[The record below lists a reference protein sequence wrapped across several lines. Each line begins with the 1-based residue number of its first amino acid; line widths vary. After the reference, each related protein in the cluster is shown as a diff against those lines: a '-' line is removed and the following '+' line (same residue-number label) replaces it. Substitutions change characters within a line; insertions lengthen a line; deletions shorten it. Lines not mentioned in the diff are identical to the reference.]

1 MLFDPRPKKSRK
13 ELFNRAKELRLL
25 DESAVAGDPLVVV
38 TGIRRIGKT
47 SLLLSFLEKWN
58 GIYVDLR
65 GVAMTRDLYDR
76 ISEGLTSRVQ
86 RLRRLLKNIHGV
98 KVMGIGVEV
107 KWRGRDSVSLIG
119 LLEQIDRTGER
130 FLLVLDEAQATK
142 PPVSAELKRT
152 IAYAYDN
159 LDNITVVIS
168 GSEIGVLHKFIGTDD
183 PESMLYGRYI
193 KEVEVERF
201 TREQSLQFLK
211 AGFSEQGFKPNLDT
225 LREAVSIFD
234 GIVGWLV
241 FFGKSYVEGKR
252 NTRDIVEMAVRTARK
267 ELGRLGKRERLVLK
281 AITRGAK
288 SWGRVKKYMEERE
301 GVTIPKSS
309 LSRTISK
316 LEKLSIIKQYKFL
329 DPIYEIAARELHT

>member
-13 ELFNRAKELRLL
+13 ELFNRIEELHHL
-25 DESAVAGDPLVVV
+25 DESAVARDPLVVV

-58 GIYVDLR
+58 GIYVDLK
-65 GVAMTRDLYDR
+65 GVATTRDLYDR
-76 ISEGLTSRVQ
+76 VSEGLTSRVR
-86 RLRRLLKNIHGV
+86 RLGRLLKNIHGV
-98 KVMGIGVEV
+98 KIMGFEVEL

-130 FLLVLDEAQATK
+130 FLLVLDEVQATK

-159 LDNITVVIS
+159 LDNITVIVS
-168 GSEIGVLHKFIGTDD
+168 GSEIGVLHEFIGIDN
-183 PESMLYGRYI
+183 PESMLYGRYV
-193 KEVEVERF
+193 KEVEVGRF

-211 AGFSEQGFKPNLDT
+211 AGFSEQGFTPGMDV

-252 NTRDIVEMAVRTARK
+252 DTRDIVEMAVRTARK
-267 ELGRLGKRERLVLK
+267 ELLRLGKRERLVLK
-281 AITRGAK
+281 AITGGAE
-288 SWGRVKKYMEERE
+288 SWGRVKKYIEERE
-301 GVTIPKSS
+301 GVAIPKSS
-309 LSRTISK
+309 LSRTIRK
-316 LEKLSIIKQYKFL
+316 LEKLSIIKQYQFL
-329 DPIYEIAARELHT
+329 DPIYDLAARELRT